1 MNLSKN
7 VKIDQILGYFA
18 AGVTKR
24 TSAILDMKGYEGVL
38 FVAGLGTIIENGT
51 VDVYPEQNTSD
62 TTVGMAE
69 QAGTSAYTVTAAA
82 AALTYSCILVDI
94 YKPPG
99 AVHSVQHH
107 PGGPE
112 CRDSRHCGDPLQG
125 EDGAGSND
133 DPVSAESHNACQPE
147 RGITH

>member
-7 VKIDQILGYFA
+7 VKVDQILGYFA
-18 AGVTKR
+18 AGTTKR

-69 QAGTSAYTVTAAA
+69 LAGTAAYTVTTAA
-82 AALTYSCILVDI
+82 AALTYSCILVDV
-94 YKPPG
+94 YKPLEQFIQCNITPATQN
-99 AVHSVQHH
+99 AVILGIVAIRYK
-107 PGGPE
+107 GKMGPE
-112 CRDSRHCGDPLQG
+112 AMTTPYPLK
-125 EDGAGSND
+125 ATML
-133 DPVSAESHNACQPE
+133 VSPSEE
-147 RGITH
+147 